1 MSVTAVE
8 TTTQV
13 LVHEKVALV
22 IDGFEAVVKARTAR
36 IKKAEA
42 NWFFERGEW
51 RLSRV
56 HVWGPVIR
64 KSDGVESSQHVSEL
78 THPAGEGETP
88 YGGAVTPPAI
98 LEFVLANPPQWTPE
112 VDPSPY
118 PTITSLRSSL

>member
-13 LVHEKVALV
+13 LVHEKVVLV

-51 RLSRV
+51 LLSWV

-64 KSDGVESSQHVSEL
+64 KSDGARAQPLVATQ
-78 THPAGEGETP
+78 
-88 YGGAVTPPAI
+88 
-98 LEFVLANPPQWTPE
+98 
-112 VDPSPY
+112 
-118 PTITSLRSSL
+118 R